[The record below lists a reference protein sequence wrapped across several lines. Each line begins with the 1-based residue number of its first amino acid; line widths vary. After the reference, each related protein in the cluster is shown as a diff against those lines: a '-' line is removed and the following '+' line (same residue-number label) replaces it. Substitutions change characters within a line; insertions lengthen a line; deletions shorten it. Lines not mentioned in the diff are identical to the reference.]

1 MIKTYIVEKTTDENF
16 VGTRFDVNLINLLM
30 SMQVQIA
37 EQKFYL
43 SEIIVK
49 SNIIIL
55 KSGAYEIEI
64 REVL

>member
-30 SMQVQIA
+30 SMQVQIS

>member
-1 MIKTYIVEKTTDENF
+1 MTKTYVVIKTTDENF
-16 VGTRFDVNLINLLM
+16 VGIKFDINLVHLLM

-55 KSGAYEIEI
+55 KSGSYEIEL